1 MDRLILEMDHK
12 AVETRHTELSRA
24 VIGESRSKEVD
35 SGSGAER
42 TADSA
47 DAAGALPSGGQA
59 GPDEGAAEE
68 FAAEETVAEAAAVQE
83 AEPAEAAAEE
93 PAAEAPAAEEP
104 ELLGPLAEPVRLQVV
119 ALAAETVG
127 LLPSAQVPVS
137 LRPFAKFTPV
147 KRAKLAATPLAAA
160 LEADPVFRERIADRL
175 RLAFPQIVESLEQG
189 RVPAAAEPRD
199 VAAIAY
205 VLRPGGWPQVV
216 EQSGQAAAAAERT
229 VADEHLGD
237 EVARLKTE
245 LDLVRE
251 HAKHEVERMRA
262 ELAGVHR
269 EEESLRRRIRQLE
282 ADMRR
287 AQHAA
292 RLAQA
297 EAAQAHTDAE
307 TAVSRAESDLRRA
320 RARATEAESALDG
333 VRRGARE
340 QRSAD
345 EVRLRLLLETI
356 SEAATGLRR
365 ELALS
370 PTDQRPADS
379 VDAVRPQE
387 PGTGDIPG
395 RARESDDPAVL
406 DALLSLPRVHL
417 VVDGYN
423 VTKTGYP
430 SLSLHEQRVR
440 LLRGLGAVAAR
451 TGAEVTCVFDGAQLG
466 GPVPVPRFK
475 GVRVLFSNPGEIADE
490 LIRRLV
496 AAEPQGRPLVVVSSD
511 REVAEGVRRSGARPV
526 PALMLVKA
534 LARG

>member
-1 MDRLILEMDHK
+1 MDGD
-12 AVETRHTELSRA
+12 
-24 VIGESRSKEVD
+24 
-35 SGSGAER
+35 SGAER
-42 TADSA
+42 PAGAA
-47 DAAGALPSGGQA
+47 DAAGAPL
-59 GPDEGAAEE
+59 E
-68 FAAEETVAEAAAVQE
+68 QE
-83 AEPAEAAAEE
+83 ARRP
-93 PAAEAPAAEEP
+93 P
-104 ELLGPLAEPVRLQVV
+104 GPLAEPVRLQVV

-127 LLPSAQVPVS
+127 QLPPVQVPTS
-137 LRPFAKFTPV
+137 LRPFAKFTPA
-147 KRAKLAATPLAAA
+147 KRARLAATPLAAA
-160 LEADPVFRERIADRL
+160 LEADEVFRERVADRL
-175 RLAFPQIVESLEQG
+175 RLAFPQIVEALEAGQ
-189 RVPAAAEPRD
+189 VPAAAEPRD

-205 VLRPGGWPQVV
+205 VLRPDGWPEVV
-216 EQSGQAAAAAERT
+216 ERAGQAAVAAERT

-245 LDLVRE
+245 LDLVRD
-251 HAKHEVERMRA
+251 HAKHEVERMRG

-269 EEESLRRRIRQLE
+269 EAESLRRKIRQLE

-292 RLAQA
+292 RQA
-297 EAAQAHTDAE
+297 EAEAAAVRAE
-307 TAVSRAESDLRRA
+307 AESSVSRAESDLRRA
-320 RARATEAESALDG
+320 RGRATEAESALDG
-333 VRRGARE
+333 VRRVARE

-379 VDAVRPQE
+379 VDAVRPLE

-430 SLSLHEQRVR
+430 TLSLHEQRVR

-511 REVAEGVRRSGARPV
+511 REVADGVRRSGARPV

>member
-1 MDRLILEMDHK
+1 MD
-12 AVETRHTELSRA
+12 
-24 VIGESRSKEVD
+24 G
-35 SGSGAER
+35 GSGDGR
-42 TADSA
+42 TAEE
-47 DAAGALPSGGQA
+47 AGAADSPL
-59 GPDEGAAEE
+59 EH
-68 FAAEETVAEAAAVQE
+68 EALRLTE
-83 AEPAEAAAEE
+83 
-93 PAAEAPAAEEP
+93 
-104 ELLGPLAEPVRLQVV
+104 PLAEPVRLQVI

-127 LLPSAQVPVS
+127 LLPPAQIPTS

-160 LEADPVFRERIADRL
+160 LDADSVFRERIADRL
-175 RLAFPQIVESLEQG
+175 RLAFPQIVEALEAG
-189 RVPAAAEPRD
+189 RVPAAADPRD

-205 VLRPGGWPQVV
+205 VLRPDGWPEVV
-216 EQSGQAAAAAERT
+216 EQSGRAAAAAERT

-251 HAKHEVERMRA
+251 HAKHEAERLRA
-262 ELAGVHR
+262 ELAGAHR
-269 EEESLRRRIRQLE
+269 EEDSLRRKIRQLE

-292 RLAQA
+292 KQAQIEAAHVREEA
-297 EAAQAHTDAE
+297 EAT
-307 TAVSRAESDLRRA
+307 VSRSEAELRRA
-320 RARATEAESALDG
+320 RGRVAEAETALDG
-333 VRRGARE
+333 ARRTTRE
-340 QRSAD
+340 QRVSG

-379 VDAVRPQE
+379 VDAVRPDAM
-387 PGTGDIPG
+387 GTGDIPG

-430 SLSLHEQRVR
+430 TMSLHEQRVR
-440 LLRGLGAVAAR
+440 LLRGLGALAAR

-475 GVRVLFSNPGEIADE
+475 GVRALFSNPGEIADE

-511 REVAEGVRRSGARPV
+511 REVADGVRRSGARPV
-526 PALMLVKA
+526 PAMMLVKA
-534 LARG
+534 LARS